1 MTALDIINKGK
12 VAVRNSGSLYPIYQN
27 LFKEAFGFEPECP
40 TCGSANGHRH
50 WSQFESFAYG
60 ADPKILILKTEKM
73 SNTKTFEVKQKS
85 KIFSYLMEKGG
96 RQIIVRQYGDVM
108 TEAFAQAYLK
118 TAEADAEVFAK
129 RKAEF
134 NVLPVDF
141 RKKADKVVGDKAADK
156 SDKVYPAKLA
166 DKKTYAA
173 SLGYPEAD
181 YKSITSK
188 ADMDAYLDAAGM
200 QADAAAKVTADQDA
214 ATEEDLSD
222 AAKTD
227 EPVEGADDLS

>member
-85 KIFSYLMEKGG
+85 KIFYYLTEKGG

-118 TAEADAEVFAK
+118 TAEADEELFAK

-141 RKKADKVVGDKAADK
+141 RKKADEVVGAK
-156 SDKVYPAKLA
+156 SDKDYPAKLA
-166 DKKTYAA
+166 DKKAYAA

-181 YKSITSK
+181 YNSITSK

-200 QADAAAKVTADQDA
+200 QADAAAKADQDA
-214 ATEEDLSD
+214 ATEDDLSD
-222 AAKTD
+222 AAKTA
-227 EPVEGADDLS
+227 EGADDLS

>member
-129 RKAEF
+129 RKSEF
-134 NVLPVDF
+134 NVLPVDY
-141 RKKADKVVGDKAADK
+141 RKKADKVVGAKDAESA
-156 SDKVYPAKLA
+156 YPAKLA
-166 DKKTYAA
+166 DKKAYAA

-200 QADAAAKVTADQDA
+200 QADAAAKADQDA

>member
-1 MTALDIINKGK
+1 MTALDIIKKGK

-40 TCGSANGHRH
+40 TCGSTNGHRH

-60 ADPKILILKTEKM
+60 ADPLTFKTEKM
-73 SNTKTFEVKQKS
+73 SNIKTFEVKQKS
-85 KIFSYLMEKGG
+85 KIFSYLMEKGD

-141 RKKADKVVGDKAADK
+141 RKKADEVVGAK
-156 SDKVYPAKLA
+156 SDKDYPAKLA

-181 YKSITSK
+181 YNSITSK

-200 QADAAAKVTADQDA
+200 HLSDAAAKADQDA

>member
-60 ADPKILILKTEKM
+60 ADPLTFKIEKM

-85 KIFSYLMEKGG
+85 KIFSYLLEKGG

-134 NVLPVDF
+134 NVLPVDY
-141 RKKADKVVGDKAADK
+141 RKKADKVVGAKDAESA
-156 SDKVYPAKLA
+156 YPAKLA
-166 DKKTYAA
+166 DKKAYAA
-173 SLGYPEAD
+173 SLGCPEAD

-188 ADMDAYLDAAGM
+188 ADMDAYLDATGM
-200 QADAAAKVTADQDA
+200 QADAAAKVDQVA

-227 EPVEGADDLS
+227 ESVEGADDLS

>member
-60 ADPKILILKTEKM
+60 ADPLTFKIEKM
-73 SNTKTFEVKQKS
+73 TNTETFEVKQKS
-85 KIFSYLMEKGG
+85 KIFSYIMEEGG

-118 TAEADAEVFAK
+118 TAEADEELFAK
-129 RKAEF
+129 RKADF

-141 RKKADKVVGDKAADK
+141 RKKADEVVGAKSADK
-156 SDKVYPAKLA
+156 SDKDYPAKLA
-166 DKKTYAA
+166 DKKAYAA

-181 YKSITSK
+181 YKFITSK
-188 ADMDAYLDAAGM
+188 ADMDVYLDAAGM
-200 QADAAAKVTADQDA
+200 QADAAAKADQDA

>member
-1 MTALDIINKGK
+1 
-12 VAVRNSGSLYPIYQN
+12 
-27 LFKEAFGFEPECP
+27 
-40 TCGSANGHRH
+40 
-50 WSQFESFAYG
+50 
-60 ADPKILILKTEKM
+60 
-73 SNTKTFEVKQKS
+73 
-85 KIFSYLMEKGG
+85 MEKGD

-141 RKKADKVVGDKAADK
+141 RKKADEVVGAKAADK
-156 SDKVYPAKLA
+156 SDKDYPAKLA
-166 DKKTYAA
+166 DKKAYAA

-181 YKSITSK
+181 YNSITSK

-200 QADAAAKVTADQDA
+200 QADAAAKADQDAATEEDLSDAAAKADQDA

>member
-27 LFKEAFGFEPECP
+27 LFRDAFGFEPECP

-73 SNTKTFEVKQKS
+73 SNTKTFEVKQQS

-118 TAEADAEVFAK
+118 TAEADEELFAK

-141 RKKADKVVGDKAADK
+141 RKKADKVVGAK
-156 SDKVYPAKLA
+156 SDKDYPAKLA
-166 DKKTYAA
+166 DKKAYAA

-181 YKSITSK
+181 YMSITSK

-200 QADAAAKVTADQDA
+200 QADAAAKVDQVA

>member
-1 MTALDIINKGK
+1 MTALDIIKKGK

-27 LFKEAFGFEPECP
+27 LFRDAFGFEPECP

-85 KIFSYLMEKGG
+85 KIFSYLTEEGG

-118 TAEADAEVFAK
+118 TAEADEELFAK

-141 RKKADKVVGDKAADK
+141 RKKADEVVGAK
-156 SDKVYPAKLA
+156 SDKDYPAKLA
-166 DKKTYAA
+166 DKKDYAA

-200 QADAAAKVTADQDA
+200 QADAAAKADQDA

-222 AAKTD
+222 AAKT
-227 EPVEGADDLS
+227 VEGADDLS

>member
-1 MTALDIINKGK
+1 MTALDIIKKGK

-27 LFKEAFGFEPECP
+27 LFRDAFGFEPECP

-85 KIFSYLMEKGG
+85 KIFYYLTEKGG

-118 TAEADAEVFAK
+118 TAEADEELFAK

-141 RKKADKVVGDKAADK
+141 RKKADEVVGAK
-156 SDKVYPAKLA
+156 SDKDYPAKLA
-166 DKKTYAA
+166 DKKDYAA

-200 QADAAAKVTADQDA
+200 QADAAAKADQDA

-222 AAKTD
+222 AAKTA
-227 EPVEGADDLS
+227 EGADDLS

>member
-27 LFKEAFGFEPECP
+27 LFREAFGFEPECP

-60 ADPKILILKTEKM
+60 ADPLTFKIEKM

-134 NVLPVDF
+134 NVLPVDY
-141 RKKADKVVGDKAADK
+141 RKKADKVVGAK
-156 SDKVYPAKLA
+156 SDKDYPAKLV

-181 YKSITSK
+181 YNSITSK

-200 QADAAAKVTADQDA
+200 QADAAAKADQDA
-214 ATEEDLSD
+214 ATEDDLSD
-222 AAKTD
+222 AAKT
-227 EPVEGADDLS
+227 VEGADDLS

>member
-27 LFKEAFGFEPECP
+27 LFRDAFGFEPECP

-60 ADPKILILKTEKM
+60 ADPLTFKIEKM

-118 TAEADAEVFAK
+118 TAEADEELFAK

-141 RKKADKVVGDKAADK
+141 RKKADEVVGAKSADK
-156 SDKVYPAKLA
+156 SDKDYPAKLA

-173 SLGYPEAD
+173 ALGYPETD
-181 YKSITSK
+181 YNSITSK

-200 QADAAAKVTADQDA
+200 QADAAAKADQDA

-222 AAKTD
+222 AAKT
-227 EPVEGADDLS
+227 VEGADDLN

>member
-40 TCGSANGHRH
+40 TCGSTNGHRH

-60 ADPKILILKTEKM
+60 ADPLTIKTEKM

-85 KIFSYLMEKGG
+85 KIFSYLLEKGG

-108 TEAFAQAYLK
+108 TEAFAHAYLK
-118 TAEADAEVFAK
+118 DAEADEELFAK
-129 RKAEF
+129 RKSEF
-134 NVLPVDF
+134 NVLPVDY
-141 RKKADKVVGDKAADK
+141 RKKADKVVGAKDVESA
-156 SDKVYPAKLA
+156 YPAKLA
-166 DKKTYAA
+166 DKKAYAA
-173 SLGYPEAD
+173 SLGYPEAE
-181 YKSITSK
+181 YKAITSK

-200 QADAAAKVTADQDA
+200 QADAA
-214 ATEEDLSD
+214 
-222 AAKTD
+222 KTD

>member
-60 ADPKILILKTEKM
+60 ADPLTFKIEKM

-118 TAEADAEVFAK
+118 TAEADAEIFGK

-141 RKKADKVVGDKAADK
+141 RKKADKVVGAKDAESA
-156 SDKVYPAKLA
+156 YPAKLA

-200 QADAAAKVTADQDA
+200 QADAAAKVTTDQDA

>member
-1 MTALDIINKGK
+1 
-12 VAVRNSGSLYPIYQN
+12 
-27 LFKEAFGFEPECP
+27 
-40 TCGSANGHRH
+40 
-50 WSQFESFAYG
+50 
-60 ADPKILILKTEKM
+60 M

-85 KIFSYLMEKGG
+85 KIFSYLLEKGG

-108 TEAFAQAYLK
+108 TEAFAHSYLK
-118 TAEADAEVFAK
+118 DAEADAEVFAK

-141 RKKADKVVGDKAADK
+141 RKKADKVVGAKNAESA
-156 SDKVYPAKLA
+156 YPAKLA

-200 QADAAAKVTADQDA
+200 QADAAAKADQDA

>member
-1 MTALDIINKGK
+1 MTALDIIKKGK
-12 VAVRNSGSLYPIYQN
+12 AAVRNSGSLYPIYQN
-27 LFKEAFGFEPECP
+27 LFRDAFGFEPECP
-40 TCGSANGHRH
+40 TCGSANGRRQ
-50 WSQFESFAYG
+50 WSKFESFAYG

-85 KIFSYLMEKGG
+85 KIFYYLTEKGG

-118 TAEADAEVFAK
+118 TAEADEELFAK

-141 RKKADKVVGDKAADK
+141 RKKADEVVGAK
-156 SDKVYPAKLA
+156 SDKDYPAKLA
-166 DKKTYAA
+166 DKKDYAA

-200 QADAAAKVTADQDA
+200 QADAAAKADQDA
-214 ATEEDLSD
+214 ATEDDLSD
-222 AAKTD
+222 AAKTA
-227 EPVEGADDLS
+227 EGADDLS

>member
-27 LFKEAFGFEPECP
+27 LFRDAFGFEPECP

-60 ADPKILILKTEKM
+60 ADPLTFKIEKM

-85 KIFSYLMEKGG
+85 KIFSYMIKKGD

-108 TEAFAQAYLK
+108 TEAFAHAYLK
-118 TAEADAEVFAK
+118 DAEADEELFAK
-129 RKAEF
+129 RKADF

-141 RKKADKVVGDKAADK
+141 RKKADKVVGAKDAESA
-156 SDKVYPAKLA
+156 YPAKLA
-166 DKKTYAA
+166 DKKAHAA

-222 AAKTD
+222 AAKT
-227 EPVEGADDLS
+227 VEGADDLS

>member
-60 ADPKILILKTEKM
+60 ADPLTFKIEKM

-96 RQIIVRQYGDVM
+96 RQITVRQYGDVM

-118 TAEADAEVFAK
+118 TAEADEELFAK

-134 NVLPVDF
+134 NVLPVNF
-141 RKKADKVVGDKAADK
+141 RKKADEVVGAKDAESA
-156 SDKVYPAKLA
+156 YPAKLA
-166 DKKTYAA
+166 DKKAHAA

-188 ADMDAYLDAAGM
+188 ADMNAYLDAAGM
-200 QADAAAKVTADQDA
+200 QADAAAKADQDA
-214 ATEEDLSD
+214 ATEEDISD
-222 AAKTD
+222 AAKT
-227 EPVEGADDLS
+227 VEGADDLS

>member
-27 LFKEAFGFEPECP
+27 LFRDAFGFEPECP

-60 ADPKILILKTEKM
+60 ADPKLLILKTEKM
-73 SNTKTFEVKQKS
+73 SNTKTFEVKQTS
-85 KIFSYLMEKGG
+85 KIFSYLVEKGG

-118 TAEADAEVFAK
+118 TAEADEELFAK

-141 RKKADKVVGDKAADK
+141 RKKADEVVGAKADK
-156 SDKVYPAKLA
+156 DYPAKLA

-181 YKSITSK
+181 YISITSK

-200 QADAAAKVTADQDA
+200 QADAAAKADQDA
-214 ATEEDLSD
+214 ATEKDLSD

>member
-12 VAVRNSGSLYPIYQN
+12 VAVRNSGILYPIYQK
-27 LFKEAFGFEPECP
+27 LFRDAFGFEPECP

-60 ADPKILILKTEKM
+60 ADPLTFKTEKM
-73 SNTKTFEVKQKS
+73 SNTKTFEVKQKG
-85 KIFSYLMEKGG
+85 KIFSYLLEKGG

-118 TAEADAEVFAK
+118 TAESDAEVFAK

-141 RKKADKVVGDKAADK
+141 RKKADKVVGAKDAESA
-156 SDKVYPAKLA
+156 YPAKLA
-166 DKKTYAA
+166 DKKAYAA

-181 YKSITSK
+181 HKSITTK

-200 QADAAAKVTADQDA
+200 QADAAAKADQGA
-214 ATEEDLSD
+214 ATEDDLSD
-222 AAKTD
+222 ASKT
-227 EPVEGADDLS
+227 VEGADDLS